1 MKKKDDEGKNDERR
15 NGEGRND
22 KGRNEETVRKE
33 KKRNIGVWMRTSG
46 SISDAQEGRQ

>member
-1 MKKKDDEGKNDERR
+1 MMRERTMREG
-15 NGEGRND
+15 
-22 KGRNEETVRKE
+22 TVREGTTREGTRKQYVK